1 MGKKVQNSIDILL
14 EHACPSI
21 QSRIRLEIL
30 AESLQSDDVLMLQSL
45 ILEDDLVKK
54 VISQQQDDGW
64 IGRDFHGFNSIEAGI
79 RILTE
84 KGIFPSNQVIE
95 RALDALSKGD
105 NRLNLGIGKVGWIL
119 DDLGFGGTHRIKA
132 AVFAYTGLKD
142 ESFIGDEIEKA
153 LMCFR
158 FIRKVERVSD
168 VYNKYR
174 NKLVFKPGIL
184 WPDIYALRLLAFT
197 NSWRSLENM
206 AIISEAI
213 HQLVLLSPIPQIYV
227 RYKSQLIAPGSF
239 GMNDFNP
246 VLDQLDDAGWMM
258 WFHRMEMLAR
268 LGIKKSIPHLQT
280 QLGRVIG
287 FIDQDSGLFNKQLN
301 HYTFKKW
308 GAYSGL
314 MLERDWR
321 SPKRREYD
329 LTLRFLLILH
339 YLNYM

>member
-1 MGKKVQNSIDILL
+1 M
-14 EHACPSI
+14 
-21 QSRIRLEIL
+21 
-30 AESLQSDDVLMLQSL
+30 
-45 ILEDDLVKK
+45 
-54 VISQQQDDGW
+54 
-64 IGRDFHGFNSIEAGI
+64 
-79 RILTE
+79 
-84 KGIFPSNQVIE
+84 IE
-95 RALDALSKGD
+95 RALDALSKSD
-105 NRLNLGIGKVGWIL
+105 NRLSLGIGKVGRML
-119 DDLGFGGTHRIKA
+119 DDLGFGGSQRIRA
-132 AVFAYTGLKD
+132 AVFAYTRLNN

-168 VYNKYR
+168 VYSKYR

-197 NSWRSLENM
+197 NSWRSVENM

-213 HQLVLLSPIPQIYV
+213 HRLVLLSPIPQIYV
-227 RYKSQLIAPGSF
+227 RHKSQLIVPGSF
-239 GMNDFNP
+239 GMNDFDP

-280 QLGRVIG
+280 QLERVNG
-287 FIDQDSGLFNKQLN
+287 FIDQGSGLFNKHVN
-301 HYTFKKW
+301 HNSFKKW

-329 LTLRFLLILH
+329 LTFRYLLILH
-339 YLNYM
+339 YLNYL